1 MTRPV
6 LCQIIVLLFFNIPF
20 SGAQTKSELRGIFFE
35 SESFVLYEEWQEAL
49 PGYLKL
55 YTLSPDNYNYSYR
68 IGLCYI
74 NIPGEKEKSLSYLQD
89 AVRNINP
96 KYKEG
101 SYREKGA
108 PYDALYNL
116 ASAYQI
122 TNQLDKAI
130 ETYTEF
136 LDGMDH
142 EVYDSTIVQL
152 QIRSCH
158 TAKELMSSPL
168 YLKKTNQGSIINS
181 EFSEFNPVVSTDES
195 VMVFSRKLQ
204 FYTAIFFTHK
214 VNGQWAT
221 PEQINTQLLIDD
233 GISTSLS
240 NDGKELYLY
249 KSDNYDGNIYVS
261 NYIDGVW
268 TPAVKLNDNI
278 NTNYW
283 ESHAVVSPDGNKL
296 YFTSNRKGGY
306 GGLDIYVSERD
317 KTGTWGPAVN
327 IGPEINTPHNE
338 DTPFLDISGK
348 TLFFSSRGHY
358 NMGGH
363 DIFYSTLLENEKWSV
378 PLNMGY
384 PVNSTDDD
392 TFFSP
397 IGEGYIGYGSGFD
410 PEGYGEQDIFRLE
423 IFSDNHPRKFS
434 IRGIASLKDLMNRYR
449 DSIKISALNTMNLD
463 TLVVVYSDPETGGYE
478 LELPHGNFRIT
489 YESAGS
495 AIRIEDLNLALN
507 RKGDSVKLADIV
519 LPKADYKAILNI
531 ISIDSTQ
538 GFKRGEKIIITLE
551 TEPFSS
557 LTTEHW
563 VDSSLLKT
571 ENFQLI
577 DESFEYELLPETGV
591 NMFLFTLRDRFNNIT
606 TREFN
611 ITVPENV
618 IADHTPDQKKIV
630 TEKIHLKQDEITDST
645 YADPSI
651 GSMRQALS
659 GAIGDDPGMQE
670 VIRIT
675 TSRNIQNAGEWLGT
689 LYALATED
697 EVYRE
702 RMLLLIA
709 AMSAEKDVSPKEY
722 LAKLSEYSEEDL
734 QDFTLELSKSQYRFK
749 TIEKAIQYLIDAIP
763 GEKFTQNQVFEAL
776 ARMIAD
782 ANKSADQIMNY
793 LETARLRYGW
803 LMLLFAA
810 GAISMFLIIF
820 YNKRRK
826 QDKD

>member
-618 IADHTPDQKKIV
+618 IADHKPDQKKIV